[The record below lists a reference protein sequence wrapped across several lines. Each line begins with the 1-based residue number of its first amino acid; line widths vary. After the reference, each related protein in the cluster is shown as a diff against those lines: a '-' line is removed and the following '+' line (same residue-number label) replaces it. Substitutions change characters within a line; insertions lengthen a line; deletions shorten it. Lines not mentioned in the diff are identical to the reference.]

1 MTSSERMLSPE
12 STFKKSEL
20 TLMAILAVI
29 AMAMISI
36 AVIPSLRTN
45 IKDFFTFSGRIVI
58 AKVSGNLGAQGPQV
72 TILKIQ
78 NKGTLG
84 LEIFTDTP
92 EGQILMTK
100 IPMTDVRDGY
110 FLHQGN
116 ATNLAITDI
125 DKDGN
130 VEIVAPTYDDQMIPR
145 LNIFRYNPL
154 TKSVERVN
162 AP

>member
-1 MTSSERMLSPE
+1 MTSSERILSSE

-20 TLMAILAVI
+20 TFMAILAII

-36 AVIPSLRTN
+36 AVIPSIRIN
-45 IKDFFTFSGRIVI
+45 IKNFFTFSGRSVI
-58 AKVSGNLGAQGPQV
+58 AKVSGSLGAEGPPV
-72 TILKIQ
+72 TVLKIQ
-78 NKGTLG
+78 NKGILG

-92 EGQILMTK
+92 EGQVLMTRV
-100 IPMTDVRDGY
+100 PLADARDGY

-154 TKSVERVN
+154 TKSVDRVN